1 MTLYVMHYDDISF
14 IFIISAWLGSVTI
27 DYSCNHTSRELN
39 GPMLRLKIQ
48 TFRPNPG
55 PSSVNNDLEYKA
67 G

>member
-27 DYSCNHTSRELN
+27 DYSCNPTSRELN
-39 GPMLRLKIQ
+39 GPMLRVKIQ
-48 TFRPNPG
+48 TLRPNSG
-55 PSSVNNDLEYKA
+55 PSSVKNDLEYKA